1 MFSLFTK
8 MGSKSKNPIYHIMTD
23 DNRLMINSVEYRDF
37 NIILDDKIVDLTD
50 HYLTSYNNLI
60 KVNT

>member
-1 MFSLFTK
+1 

-50 HYLTSYNNLI
+50 YYLTSYNNLI